1 MKSFFQKTF
10 SVVITSITIIVLGAW
25 GYFLYVVRTNQ
36 NEIVALSQTIVN
48 EKDKS
53 GRLASVRALAIN
65 IEEDI
70 KKLGDVFISSEDV
83 ASFVELLETEAEKSN
98 VSVSIGSINID
109 DKNNNSVQPLV
120 VRIETEGT
128 WSNILRYITR
138 LEHLP
143 KTIQI
148 NKVILTKLDD
158 KELNIRTWKLQAD
171 VSTYVV
177 KTQ

>member
-10 SVVITSITIIVLGAW
+10 SIVIASITIIVLGAW
-25 GYFLYVVRTNQ
+25 GYFLYVVRANQ

-70 KKLGDVFISSEDV
+70 KKLDDVFIASDDV
-83 ASFVELLETEAEKSN
+83 ASFVELLETEADASN
-98 VSVSIGSINID
+98 VSISIGSINVD
-109 DKNNNSVQPLV
+109 DKVKSSVQPLV
-120 VRIETEGT
+120 VRIEAEGS
-128 WSNILRYITR
+128 WGSILSYVTR

-148 NKVILTKLDD
+148 NKVILTKAEARES
-158 KELNIRTWKLQAD
+158 KARVWRLQAD
-171 VSTYVV
+171 VTTHVV
-177 KTQ
+177 KK